1 MKKKIYL
8 LIALILGMVSLFSC
22 EETKEPTVVPTEPE
36 TVIPT
41 ETDEPVI
48 TEKAIPEFFGN
59 AEVTANLNHGKD
71 FDPMT
76 GLEVW
81 ANGSDISDMVIYTI
95 YDLNDKEAEV
105 ASVSLSFGGKYRIE
119 YYIPETATIKKATFT
134 RIVTV
139 GTGYRD
145 FVYDENNLTYELVW
159 SDEFDGDKLDT
170 TKWNYEIG
178 NGAGGWGNNELQYY
192 TSSEKN
198 CFIENGVL
206 NIKAI
211 KETKNSSAYTSSRI
225 TTARKAD
232 FKYGRFEAKMIVPS
246 GRGIWPAFWMMP
258 TNSVYGGWP
267 NSGEI
272 DIMEH
277 VGYDA
282 NRIYCTV
289 HNEAG
294 NGMNGQQKGSSKVF
308 NTIYTEYHVYAVE
321 WFPDAL
327 KFYVDDTL
335 VFTYS
340 PSTRTQANWPYDQE
354 FFMIL
359 NVAVGGNWGGA
370 RGVDDSIFPQ
380 TMKIDYVRVYQAKE
394 LEIYQ

>member
-1 MKKKIYL
+1 MKKRIFSIVL
-8 LIALILGMVSLFSC
+8 LGLLSFGLFSC
-22 EETKEPTVVPTEPE
+22 NEFTKQPTKTPTLETETETVEPTVQ
-36 TVIPT
+36 
-41 ETDEPVI
+41 
-48 TEKAIPEFFGN
+48 EKAIPEFYG
-59 AEVTANLNHGKD
+59 EKEITVNLNNGKKLN
-71 FDPMT
+71 PMV

-81 ANGSDISDMVIYTI
+81 ANGSDISDMVITTM
-95 YDLNDKEAEV
+95 YDLNDNEKEVYEIT
-105 ASVSLSFGGKYRIE
+105 LNYGGKYRIE
-119 YYIPETATIKKATFT
+119 YYIPETKTNKKATFT

-145 FVYDENNLTYELVW
+145 FVYDESNLTYELVW
-159 SDEFDGDKLDT
+159 SDEFDGDTLDT

-178 NGAGGWGNNELQYY
+178 NGSGGWGNNELQYY
-192 TSSEKN
+192 TNSTKN

-211 KETKNSSAYTSSRI
+211 KENKGTSAYTSSRI
-225 TTARKAD
+225 TTRGKAD
-232 FKYGRFEAKMIVPS
+232 YKYGRFEARMIIPK

-294 NGMNGQQKGSSKVF
+294 NGMNGQQKGGNKIF
-308 NTIYTEYHVYAVE
+308 NTIYDEYHVYAVE
-321 WFPDAL
+321 WFPDAM

-340 PSTRTQANWPYDQE
+340 PSNRTQANWPYDQK
-354 FFMIL
+354 FYMIL

-370 RGVDDSIFPQ
+370 KGVDDSIFPQ
-380 TMKIDYVRVYQAKE
+380 TLMVDYVRVYQAKE
-394 LEIYQ
+394 LANYQ

>member
-1 MKKKIYL
+1 MKKKI
-8 LIALILGMVSLFSC
+8 LIIISVFLGAISLFGC
-22 EETKEPTVVPTEPE
+22 NITPEKTPTPTPTPTPTETEPTVV
-36 TVIPT
+36 
-41 ETDEPVI
+41 
-48 TEKAIPEFFGN
+48 EKARPEFYG
-59 AEVTANLNHGKD
+59 ESEIKVNLNHGKD
-71 FDPMT
+71 FNPMS

-95 YDLNDKEAEV
+95 YDSNDNDKEV
-105 ASVSLSFGGKYRIE
+105 NSISLSFGGTYRVE
-119 YYIPETATIKKATFT
+119 YYIPETLTNKKATFT
-134 RIVTV
+134 RKVIV
-139 GTGYRD
+139 GTGTRD

-159 SDEFDGDKLDT
+159 SDEFNGTKLDESNWT
-170 TKWNYEIG
+170 YEIG
-178 NGAGGWGNNELQYY
+178 NGSGGWGNNELQYY
-192 TSSEKN
+192 TNSEKN
-198 CFIENGVL
+198 CFIEDGVL

-211 KETKNSSAYTSSRI
+211 KENKNNFKYTSTRI
-225 TTARKAD
+225 VTRNKAD
-232 FKYGRFEAKMIVPS
+232 FKYGRFEARMIIPS

-258 TNSVYGGWP
+258 TKSVYGGWP

-289 HNEAG
+289 HNQQG
-294 NGMNGQQKGSSKVF
+294 NGGNGQQKGGSKVF

-321 WFPDAL
+321 WFPDAM

-354 FFMIL
+354 FYMIL

-380 TMKIDYVRVYQAKE
+380 TLKVDYVRVYQAKE

>member
-1 MKKKIYL
+1 MKKRIFSIL
-8 LIALILGMVSLFSC
+8 LLGLLAFGLFSC
-22 EETKEPTVVPTEPE
+22 NEVTNQPTKTPTLETETVEPTVQ
-36 TVIPT
+36 
-41 ETDEPVI
+41 
-48 TEKAIPEFFGN
+48 EKVIPEFYG
-59 AEVTANLNHGKD
+59 EKEITVNLNNGKNLN
-71 FDPMT
+71 PMV

-81 ANGSDISDMVIYTI
+81 ANGSDISDMVITTM
-95 YDLNDKEAEV
+95 YDLNDNEKEVYEIT
-105 ASVSLSFGGKYRIE
+105 LNYGGKYRIE
-119 YYIPETATIKKATFT
+119 YYIPETKTNKKATFT

-145 FVYDENNLTYELVW
+145 FVYDEANLTYELVW
-159 SDEFDGDKLDT
+159 SDEFDGDTLDT

-192 TSSEKN
+192 TNSTKN

-211 KETKNSSAYTSSRI
+211 KENKGSSAYTSSRI
-225 TTARKAD
+225 TTKGKAD
-232 FKYGRFEAKMIVPS
+232 YKYGRFEARMIIPQ

-289 HNEAG
+289 HNQAG
-294 NGMNGQQKGSSKVF
+294 NGMNGQQKGGNKVF

-321 WFPDAL
+321 WFPDAM

-340 PSTRTQANWPYDQE
+340 PSNRTQANWPYDQK
-354 FFMIL
+354 FYMIL
-359 NVAVGGNWGGA
+359 NVAVGGNWGGVK
-370 RGVDDSIFPQ
+370 GVDDSIFPQ
-380 TMKIDYVRVYQAKE
+380 TLMVDYVRVYQAKE
-394 LEIYQ
+394 LTNYQ